1 MSEDDKVTDF
11 LCCAACG
18 IAEIDE
24 IKLSTVCDDCDL
36 VRYCSDEC
44 QLEHSSEHKEECK
57 QRAAELRDELLF
69 KQPESTHLGDCP
81 ICSLPMSIVVS
92 KSTMYDCCG
101 KLICNGCEYA
111 NKIREIELRLQQ
123 SCPFCRKPSPKT
135 ESEQDKRRMKRI
147 EKNDPVAICQEGM
160 IQYKKGEYIKAF
172 EYYTKAAA
180 LGNVEAHYRLSI
192 LYHLG
197 HGVEKDEEKEIFH
210 LEEAAIVGHPFARYV
225 LGWHEY
231 NNGNPDRAVKHF
243 IIAAAQGEDGSIK
256 TLMEA
261 FKEGIV
267 EKDDLASAL
276 RAHQAAVDTMKS
288 PQRMAAEESCKF
300 R

>member
-1 MSEDDKVTDF
+1 MSSDTEDVNEEPR
-11 LCCAACG
+11 CASCG
-18 IAEIDE
+18 ITQGNDIELM
-24 IKLSTVCDDCDL
+24 KCTDCHL

-44 QLEHSSEHKEECK
+44 QELHRLEHEETCK

-81 ICSLPMSIVVS
+81 ICCLPLSIDTK
-92 KSTMYDCCG
+92 KSIAYDCCS
-101 KLICNGCEYA
+101 KSLCNGCAVA
-111 NKIREIELRLQQ
+111 NWTYEMRRENFL
-123 SCPFCRKPSPKT
+123 CPFCRLPAPET
-135 ESEQDKRRMKRI
+135 EEERDKRRMKRI